1 MQPWR
6 AALPHLH
13 VSDAGLRLHELAGP
27 GSQVQ
32 LPALA
37 RPSRALARRAAHLAS
52 HGRRL
57 FGEAGGALGGLHPK
71 PRGP

>member
-1 MQPWR
+1 
-6 AALPHLH
+6 
-13 VSDAGLRLHELAGP
+13 
-27 GSQVQ
+27 
-32 LPALA
+32 
-37 RPSRALARRAAHLAS
+37 LAS